1 MKKHKIDEGSIHRT
15 VVLFNN
21 LEQTAPAIW
30 MCLLLVNALLS
41 WLSYE
46 ISDQG
51 IPWLSRGFF
60 AVLGLQIVAFGVVVV
75 GFIGRALGK
84 VKVFLPLV
92 ILIQFVVMGITL
104 LFSGLAETVKCNET
118 ICYVFATL
126 FFLGLL
132 VWYGLTWYWL
142 RIDIENGR
150 YRGNRLFPPKRIPA
164 VLFWIM
170 IGSLALIGGRHARG
184 SVLNFFPSEYR
195 SLYLIYI
202 FVLANVLLCKLILMT
217 AVYCYVV
224 LKKEKTNEVVTET
237 NDPKKETYGD

>member
-41 WLSYE
+41 WLAYT
-46 ISDQG
+46 ISNQR
-51 IPWLSRGFF
+51 IPWLSVGFWV
-60 AVLGLQIVAFGVVVV
+60 VLGLQIVALGVVVA
-75 GFIGRALGK
+75 GFVARALGK

-92 ILIQFVVMGITL
+92 ILIQFIVMGSTL
-104 LFSGLAETVKCNET
+104 LFSGLAETVKCDEAF
-118 ICYVFATL
+118 CYVFAVL
-126 FFLGLL
+126 FIIGLL
-132 VWYGLTWYWL
+132 VWYGLTWDWL
-142 RIDIENGR
+142 RLDIENGR

-164 VLFWIM
+164 ILIWIL
-170 IGSLALIGGRHARG
+170 IGTLALAGGRYSRG
-184 SVLNFFPSEYR
+184 KLLNYFPSEYK

-217 AVYCYVV
+217 AVYCHVV
-224 LKKEKTNEVVTET
+224 LRQDKTKEFVNKTNVS
-237 NDPKKETYGD
+237 KKNNIGD